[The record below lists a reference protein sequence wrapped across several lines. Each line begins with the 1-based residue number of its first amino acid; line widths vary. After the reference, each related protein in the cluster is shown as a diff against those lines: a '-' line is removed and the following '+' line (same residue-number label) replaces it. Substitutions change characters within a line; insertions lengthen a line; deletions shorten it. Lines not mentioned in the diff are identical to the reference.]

1 MEFFT
6 LILTSLFTLVSPA
19 GIALDTLA
27 EQNIRDRLFAAEK
40 LEVRIDNTPSYQLL
54 NGKVDR
60 LRIAGRGLSLIPGL
74 RLDILEIET
83 DPIDVNPRELGR
95 GSGNRPVR
103 GLQQPL
109 QAAVRVAVTE
119 ADLNTALQSPELY
132 NQMQTL
138 ALSLFDSPLIQQIAN
153 RYTLVDRQVTF
164 LPNNRVRFQTKVQ
177 ERGYNDFL
185 TLTVETGI
193 NVIEGQQLQLISPS
207 VWVNDRP
214 APRRL
219 VTGLLDLTR
228 RFNLQRL
235 ETRGVRSQVLQ
246 FNLTPAGAEIALFLA
261 VNP

>member
-6 LILTSLFTLVSPA
+6 LLLTSLFTLVSPA

-27 EQNIRDRLFAAEK
+27 EQNIRSRLSAAEE

-54 NGKVDR
+54 DGKVDR
-60 LRIAGRGLSLIPGL
+60 LRIAGRGLFLIPGL

-83 DPIDVNPRELGR
+83 DAIDVNPREFGR
-95 GSGNRPVR
+95 GSGNSPIR
-103 GLQQPL
+103 GLQKPL

-119 ADLNTALQSPELY
+119 ADINTALQSPELY
-132 NQMQTL
+132 NQMQTV
-138 ALSLFDSPLIQQIAN
+138 ALSLFDSPLIQQIAT
-153 RYTLVDRQVTF
+153 RYTLVNRQVTF
-164 LPNNRVRFQTKVQ
+164 LPNNRVRFQSQIQ

-193 NVIEGQQLQLISPS
+193 NIIEGQQLQLLSPS

-235 ETRGVRSQVLQ
+235 ENRGLRSRVLQ
-246 FNLTPAGAEIALFLA
+246 FNLTPGGAEIALFVAL
-261 VNP
+261 NP

>member
-6 LILTSLFTLVSPA
+6 LLLTSLFTVVSPA
-19 GIALDTLA
+19 GITLDTLA
-27 EQNIRDRLFAAEK
+27 EQNIRDRLLAAEE
-40 LEVRIDNTPSYQLL
+40 LEIRIDNSPSYQLL

-74 RLDILEIET
+74 RIDILEIET
-83 DPIDVNPRELGR
+83 DAIDVNPRELGR

-103 GLQQPL
+103 GLQKPL

-119 ADLNTALQSPELY
+119 ADINTALQSPELY
-132 NQMQTL
+132 NQLQTL
-138 ALSLFDSPLIQQIAN
+138 ALSLFDSPLIQEIAA
-153 RYTLVDRQVTF
+153 RYTLVNRQVTF
-164 LPNNRVRFQTKVQ
+164 LPNNRVRFQTQIQ
-177 ERGYNDFL
+177 ERGYDDFL
-185 TLTVETGI
+185 TLTLETGI
-193 NVIEGQQLQLISPS
+193 NIIEGQQLQLLSPA

-219 VTGLLDLTR
+219 LTGLLDLTQ

-235 ETRGVRSQVLQ
+235 ENRGLRSRVLQ
-246 FNLTPAGAEIALFLA
+246 FTLTPGGAEIALFLA

>member
-6 LILTSLFTLVSPA
+6 LLLTSLFTLVSPA

-27 EQNIRDRLFAAEK
+27 EQNIRDRLFAAEE

-54 NGKVDR
+54 EGKVDR

-74 RLDILEIET
+74 RLDSLEIET
-83 DPIDVNPRELGR
+83 DAIDVNPREFGR
-95 GSGNRPVR
+95 GSGNSPIR
-103 GLQQPL
+103 GLQKPL
-109 QAAVRVAVTE
+109 QAAVRVSVTE
-119 ADLNTALQSPELY
+119 ADINTALQSPELY

-138 ALSLFDSPLIQQIAN
+138 ALSLFDSPLIQQIAT
-153 RYTLVDRQVTF
+153 RYTLVNRQVTF
-164 LPNNRVRFQTKVQ
+164 LPNNRIRFQSQIQ

-193 NVIEGQQLQLISPS
+193 NIIEGQQLQLLSPA

-235 ETRGVRSQVLQ
+235 ENRGLRSRVLQ
-246 FNLTPAGAEIALFLA
+246 FNLTPVGAEIALFVAL
-261 VNP
+261 NP

>member
-6 LILTSLFTLVSPA
+6 LLLTSLLTLVSPA
-19 GIALDTLA
+19 GIALDILA
-27 EQNIRDRLFAAEK
+27 EQTIRDRLSGAEQ
-40 LEVRIDNTPSYQLL
+40 LEVRIDNSPSYQLL
-54 NGKVDR
+54 DGKVER

-83 DPIDVNPRELGR
+83 DAIDVNPRELGR
-95 GSGNRPVR
+95 GSGNQPIR

-109 QAAVRVAVTE
+109 QAAVRIAVTE
-119 ADLNTALQSPELY
+119 ADINTALQSPELY
-132 NQMQTL
+132 NQIQTL
-138 ALSLFDSPLIQQIAN
+138 ALSLFDSPLIQQIAT

-164 LPNNRVRFQTKVQ
+164 LPNNRVRFQTKIQ
-177 ERGYNDFL
+177 ERGYDDFL

-193 NVIEGQQLQLISPS
+193 NVIEGQQLQLLSPA

-219 VTGLLDLTR
+219 LTGLLDLTR

-235 ETRGVRSQVLQ
+235 ENRGVRSRVLH
-246 FNLTPAGAEIALFLA
+246 FNLTPSRAEIALFLA
-261 VNP
+261 VTP